1 MTAAMEFGL
10 LGPVLVRRG
19 DAELPVAAGKQRA
32 VLAALLLAA
41 GRVVPADELAGVLW
55 GGAPPASARVS
66 VQNYVARLRQALGEA
81 GRARIQT
88 RPGGYRIQVEA
99 GELDVARFEDLARAA
114 RAAARDG
121 SWDEAA
127 GLARSALAQW
137 RGEPLADAGSERL
150 LAREAPRLTELRRQV
165 LATRLEADLQAGRL
179 DEVIAEL
186 RVLTVDFPLR
196 ERLHGLLM
204 LALARAGRPGDA
216 LAAYGRARR
225 ALVAELGA
233 EPGAELQRLH
243 QLVLA
248 GGAGLAAGGAGH
260 VADRAGPATE
270 GAGRTAERAGRAG
283 ERAGQVGGPGLR
295 VDDGNGPGVPQQLP
309 GAVAHW
315 AGRSAELAA
324 LTGLL
329 DRAGESG
336 PGTVVISAIA
346 GTAGVGKTA
355 LAVRWG
361 HQVADRFPDGQLYVN
376 LRGYDPDQPVTAAG
390 ALAGFLSALGVAG
403 PDIPAAEDER
413 AARYRSR
420 LAGRRVL
427 VILDNAAGAGQVE
440 PLLPGTPGC
449 MVLVTSR
456 DALAGLVARYG
467 ATRLDLGLL
476 PIEDAVG
483 LLRGLVGPRADA
495 DPAGAVTLAQRCA
508 RLPLALRVAAE
519 LAAARPAA
527 SLAELSGE
535 LADLQRRLDLLDA
548 GGDPRTAV
556 RSVFSWSYRHLD
568 ADAARA
574 FRLLGLHPGP
584 SLDGFAAAALTGTT
598 SGTAAVLLSRL
609 ARAYLIQPA
618 GPGRHGLHDLLRGY
632 AGGQAERD
640 DTGPDRHAA
649 VTRLLDYYLH
659 TAAAAIDTLYPAERD
674 RRPRVP
680 PAPGPVPPVAGP
692 AAARAW
698 LDAERAVL
706 VTVAGFAAVRGWPG
720 HAARLSPIL
729 FRYLDTAGHHADA
742 VVIHDQA
749 RRAARLAGD
758 RAAEA
763 AALANLGVACW
774 RQGRLDRA
782 ASCQRE
788 ALILFGGAGDRYGE
802 ARALA
807 NLGIVDQ
814 QAGLL
819 QQAVGHYR
827 QALTRYQELGER
839 FGQAQMLNNLGII
852 EDRQG
857 RYRQAVEHHRLALA
871 LHGEIGDPTG
881 QARALTNLGVAEER
895 AGQYEQAAEH
905 HQLALALFRET
916 GNRNGEASALGNLGI
931 IEERQNR
938 PGPAADYHRQALT
951 LFREIANRNGEAAA
965 LNGLGGALAAAG
977 PDGPARVQFEAA
989 LDLASAL
996 GNQGEQARAHD
1007 GLAQAWLAA
1016 GDVVQARRHWQEALA
1031 RYADQGVPDAD
1042 AVRAR
1047 LAALPDARAA
1057 AGREGL

>member
-248 GGAGLAAGGAGH
+248 GGAGLAEQ
-260 VADRAGPATE
+260 AGPATE

-977 PDGPARVQFEAA
+977 QHGPARVQFEAA